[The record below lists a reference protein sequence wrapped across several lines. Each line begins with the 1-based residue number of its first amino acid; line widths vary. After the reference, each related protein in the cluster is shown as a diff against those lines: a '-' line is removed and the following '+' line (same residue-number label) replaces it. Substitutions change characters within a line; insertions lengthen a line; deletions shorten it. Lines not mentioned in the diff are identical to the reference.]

1 MSSQKFQKNGK
12 HLRDFP
18 DGMKKP
24 LMLSITRRFLSDSL
38 TPVSQHITL
47 NTNLLLTELMPPP
60 QHTLLTCTYEY
71 AFCFFLTMQKL
82 QDMEEK
88 RIERL
93 GVCMKTYADVDRQV
107 LPIVGKC
114 LDGMTKAA
122 ESIEPKAVS
131 TQVETCARASIW
143 DALVIWPKCQLRP
156 TRCWLG
162 FSFWQHGCQ
171 KVGTL
176 AWGGSG
182 KGLLEN
188 KNCAAQ
194 RGWSCK
200 LKDSK

>member
-1 MSSQKFQKNGK
+1 
-12 HLRDFP
+12 
-18 DGMKKP
+18 
-24 LMLSITRRFLSDSL
+24 
-38 TPVSQHITL
+38 
-47 NTNLLLTELMPPP
+47 
-60 QHTLLTCTYEY
+60 
-71 AFCFFLTMQKL
+71 
-82 QDMEEK
+82 MEEK

-131 TQVETCARASIW
+131 TQVEKCARLHMGHISHSAKVSIAAH
-143 DALVIWPKCQLRP
+143 ALLIRLFILA
-156 TRCWLG
+156 TWLPG
-162 FSFWQHGCQ
+162 GGYSCRG
-171 KVGTL
+171 VG
-176 AWGGSG
+176 G

-200 LKDSK
+200 LKFSK